1 MTAMTATQRQPSH
14 QGVFYPANPQVLQQ
28 QLDYFLATDTPAPPE
43 RIKALIVPHAAYDY
57 SGRVAGQ
64 AYAALSQQAPFKRIV
79 ILAPNHQNSATDILL
94 CSHEHWATPLG
105 ESAIDQAFIHQHWAG
120 QPGVSVD
127 DETHQAE
134 YSIEVQLPFL
144 QRVLSGVPIVPV
156 LPGAGDPA
164 HLRHLLQP
172 IWDDPDTLIMIS
184 SDLYHYLPRQ
194 AALQAGMQTARL
206 IENNDYKN
214 LQPEQ
219 ACGSIAL
226 RGMMSLVEQNK
237 YYWRT
242 LAMQHSGQDNRY
254 NAATYVGYG
263 AFLLLNKPEQA
274 PLS

>member
-1 MTAMTATQRQPSH
+1 MTAACRLPSH
-14 QGVFYPANPQVLQQ
+14 QGIFYPAEPQVLQQ
-28 QLDYFLATDTPAPPE
+28 QLDYLLASDTPATPE
-43 RIKALIVPHAAYDY
+43 KIKALIVPHAAYDY

-64 AYAALSQQAPFKRIV
+64 AYATLSQQTPFKRIV
-79 ILAPNHQNSATDILL
+79 ILAPNHQNSASNALI

-105 ESAIDQAFIHQHWAG
+105 ESAIDQAFTHQHWAG

-144 QRVLSGVPIVPV
+144 QRILPDVPIVPV
-156 LPGAGDPA
+156 LLGAGDPT

-172 IWDDPDTLIMIS
+172 LWDDPDTLIMVS

-194 AALQAGMQTARL
+194 AALQAGIQTARL

-219 ACGSIAL
+219 ACGYIAL
-226 RGMMSLVEQNK
+226 REIMALVKQNK
-237 YYWRT
+237 YFWRT
-242 LAMQHSGQDNRY
+242 LAVQHSGQDNRFG
-254 NAATYVGYG
+254 ASTYVGYG
-263 AFLLLNKPEQA
+263 AFLLLEKTGKV